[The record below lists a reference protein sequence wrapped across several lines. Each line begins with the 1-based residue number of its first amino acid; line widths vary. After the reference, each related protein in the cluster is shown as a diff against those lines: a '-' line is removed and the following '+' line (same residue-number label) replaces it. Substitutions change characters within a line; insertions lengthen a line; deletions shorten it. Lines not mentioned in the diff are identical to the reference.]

1 MPLIDRI
8 LLSVLPH
15 RAGRDGRAILTQQR
29 QKKERMM
36 KTDTQPAGSA
46 LLEPMSDHSNA
57 STFDGPVDPETI
69 AHSDANILRWTEY
82 LPEECIRRMIQLK
95 WDVTT

>member
-1 MPLIDRI
+1 
-8 LLSVLPH
+8 
-15 RAGRDGRAILTQQR
+15 
-29 QKKERMM
+29 MM
-36 KTDTQPAGSA
+36 KTDTQTARSA
-46 LLEPMSDHSNA
+46 AFKPLSDPSDA

-69 AHSDANILRWTEY
+69 GRSDENILRWREY

>member
-1 MPLIDRI
+1 
-8 LLSVLPH
+8 
-15 RAGRDGRAILTQQR
+15 
-29 QKKERMM
+29 M
-36 KTDTQPAGSA
+36 KTNTQPAGSA
-46 LLEPMSDHSNA
+46 LFESLSDQSDA
-57 STFDGPVDPETI
+57 PTFDGLVDPETI